1 MPGRSSP
8 AEKRLFSPKM
18 CEMGVRMLGTKAAA
32 CSAPEVGHT
41 AAGTATTLRAGCHK
55 GNEE

>member
-1 MPGRSSP
+1 
-8 AEKRLFSPKM
+8 
-18 CEMGVRMLGTKAAA
+18 MLGTKAAA